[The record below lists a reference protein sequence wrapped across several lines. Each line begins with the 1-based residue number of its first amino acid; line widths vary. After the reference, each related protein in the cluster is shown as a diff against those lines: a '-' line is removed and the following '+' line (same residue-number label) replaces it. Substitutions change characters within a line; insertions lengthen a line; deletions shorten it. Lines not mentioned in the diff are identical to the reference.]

1 MIFQNNYPSC
11 WMNYSNIRQRTRQF
25 ESVTGLKVTEFD
37 QLVSVF
43 SGKWRNFYRIHTI
56 EGKKRKMPMMKAD
69 KATQS
74 LPTVEEKLFFILV
87 YLKNYSL
94 QEMLSASFGF
104 SQSQASKWKKV
115 LCPLLFDTLDSL
127 KMLPL
132 RDAHQVA
139 KALENLGQTKCFQ
152 DASERLID
160 RPQDQDTQQEFFSGK
175 KKPTP

>member
-1 MIFQNNYPSC
+1 
-11 WMNYSNIRQRTRQF
+11 MNYSNIRQRAKQF
-25 ESVTGLKVTEFD
+25 ESVTGLKVEEFD
-37 QLVSVF
+37 QLLSVF

-56 EGKKRKMPMMKAD
+56 EGKKRKGPMMNPD
-69 KATQS
+69 KPTKS

-104 SQSQASKWKKV
+104 SQSQASKWKKA
-115 LCPLLFDTLDSL
+115 LCPLLFDSLDAL

-132 RDAHQVA
+132 RDGHRVA
-139 KALENLGQTKCFQ
+139 QALEKLGQTQCFQ
-152 DASERLID
+152 DASERFID
-160 RPQDQDTQQEFFSGK
+160 RPGDQDTQQEFFSGK